1 MAARRPSTRATKER
15 QASNRRKH
23 SSGVSGSG
31 SCVRGRRS
39 KSWVTDFLVCLVLV
53 AVTWAVFGQTLGHD
67 FVNFD
72 DHVYV
77 YENPLV
83 IRGLSTEGIIGA
95 FTHTH
100 ARNWHP
106 LTTLSHMLDCQLYG
120 LKAGG
125 HHLTN
130 VILHT
135 ISVLLLFLVLKQMT
149 GALWR
154 SAFVAVLFAIHPL
167 HVESVAWIAERKDVL
182 SAVFFMLTVAAYT
195 RYARAPS
202 TARYLLVGLL
212 FAFGLMSKPM
222 LVTLPFV
229 LLLLDY
235 WPLNRVRDRWSEVRG
250 RKTNSQIRGQWSVVS
265 GLIIEKIPLLI
276 LSATSCI
283 ITFVIQ
289 KRATGAL
296 PPLPLLWRVDNALA
310 SYMIYIWQTLWPI
323 RLAVFYP
330 HPNNMLPVWEVV
342 IAIGLLLAMTAA
354 AIVFRGKRPYLF
366 TGWLWYL
373 VMLVPVIG
381 FVQVGEQ
388 GHADRYT
395 YLPHVGLFLLAVWSI
410 ADVTASRRSTLRI
423 AITTAVV
430 IIVGLACAAFVQ
442 TSYWRNSE
450 TLWTH
455 ALAVTSENDFAHN
468 NLAYLLVDRGEQDD
482 AISHFEAAARIRSRK
497 TDRHY
502 NVGSAFVE
510 MNLADALVRK
520 GESDEAMVHYEQAIK
535 LEPNYADA
543 YYNRGN
549 VLFAKGRID
558 EAIADWEKSLLIQP
572 NDADAHTCL
581 GNALLR
587 QGSLKQ
593 AIAQYETALVLAPED
608 PHSRNNIAWV
618 LATSSDGTIRD
629 GAKAI
634 GFAQQAVALSGGK
647 EPQFLRTLAA
657 AYAESGRFSEA
668 IAAAQQAAVIANM
681 QGQQRLAKN
690 LAKDLMFYRADLPLR
705 ESSLGD

>member
-1 MAARRPSTRATKER
+1 MKER
-15 QASNRRKH
+15 QVSNRRKH
-23 SSGVSGSG
+23 SSAVSGLDSR
-31 SCVRGRRS
+31 VRVRRA
-39 KSWVTDFLVCLVLV
+39 KSRVTDLLVCVGLV
-53 AVTWAVFGQTLGHD
+53 AVTWAVFGQTLAHD

-72 DHVYV
+72 DHLYV

-106 LTTLSHMLDCQLYG
+106 LTTISHMLDCQLHG

-149 GALWR
+149 GGLWQ
-154 SAFVAVLFAIHPL
+154 SAFVAALFAIHPL

-182 SAVFFMLTVAAYT
+182 SAVFFMLTLAAYA

-202 TARYLLVGLL
+202 APRYLLVALL

-235 WPLNRVRDRWSEVRG
+235 WPLNRVAVR
-250 RKTNSQIRGQWSVVS
+250 RTKSQVRGQWSVVS

-276 LSATSCI
+276 FSAISCV

-296 PPLPLLWRVDNALA
+296 PPLPLLWRADNAFA
-310 SYMIYIWQTLWPI
+310 SYIIYIWKTLWPT

-330 HPNNMLPVWEVV
+330 HPNNMVPAWEVV
-342 IAIGLLLAMTAA
+342 IAIGLLLAMTGA

-395 YLPHVGLFLLAVWSI
+395 YLPHIGLFLLAAWSI
-410 ADVTASRRSTLRI
+410 ADVTASHWSTLGI
-423 AITTAVV
+423 AIATGVV
-430 IIVGLACAAFVQ
+430 IIITGLAWAAFVQ

-468 NLAYLLVDRGEQDD
+468 NLAYLLADRGELDD
-482 AISHFEAAARIRSRK
+482 AISHFAAAARIRSSK

-502 NVGSAFVE
+502 NVGSAFIE
-510 MNLADALVRK
+510 MNLADALARK

-543 YYNRGN
+543 YYN
-549 VLFAKGRID
+549 
-558 EAIADWEKSLLIQP
+558 
-572 NDADAHTCL
+572 HTCL

-618 LATSSDGTIRD
+618 LATSSDGSIRD

-634 GFAQQAVALSGGK
+634 AFAEQAVALSGGR
-647 EPQFLRTLAA
+647 EPQFRRTLAA
-657 AYAESGRFSEA
+657 AYAENGRFSEA
-668 IAAAQQAAVIANM
+668 IAAAQQAAAIANM
-681 QGQQRLAKN
+681 QGKQRLTNN
-690 LAKDLMFYRADLPLR
+690 LAKDLMFYRADRPLR
-705 ESSLGD
+705 ENSPGD

>member
-1 MAARRPSTRATKER
+1 MKDR
-15 QASNRRKH
+15 QVSDRRKH
-23 SSGVSGSG
+23 SSGASGSG
-31 SCVRGRRS
+31 SSVRRRGA
-39 KSWVTDFLVCLVLV
+39 KSRVTALLVCLVLV
-53 AVTWAVFGQTLGHD
+53 AITWAVFGQMLAHD

-83 IRGLSTEGIIGA
+83 ARGLSTEGIIDA

-106 LTTLSHMLDCQLYG
+106 LTTVSHMLDCQLYG
-120 LKAGG
+120 LSAGG

-135 ISVLLLFLVLKQMT
+135 ISVLLLFLALKQMT
-149 GALWR
+149 GALWQ
-154 SAFVAVLFAIHPL
+154 SAFVAALFAIHPL

-182 SAVFFMLTVAAYT
+182 SAMFFMLTLAAYT

-202 TARYLLVGLL
+202 PARYLLVALL

-235 WPLNRVRDRWSEVRG
+235 WPLNRIRDRWSEVRG
-250 RKTNSQIRGQWSVVS
+250 RRTKSQIRGQWSVVS

-410 ADVTASRRSTLRI
+410 ADVTASRRSTLHI
-423 AITTAVV
+423 AIATAVV
-430 IIVGLACAAFVQ
+430 IIVGLAWAAFVQ

-468 NLAYLLVDRGEQDD
+468 NLAYLLVDRGELDD

-510 MNLADALVRK
+510 MNLADALARK

-572 NDADAHTCL
+572 NNADAHTCL

-618 LATSSDGTIRD
+618 VATSSDGSIRD

-634 GFAQQAVALSGGK
+634 GFAQQAVALSGGR

-681 QGQQRLAKN
+681 QGKQRLANN

-705 ESSLGD
+705 ENSVGD

>member
-1 MAARRPSTRATKER
+1 MKER
-15 QASNRRKH
+15 QDSNHRRH
-23 SSGVSGSG
+23 SSGVSRLDSH
-31 SCVRGRRS
+31 VRGLS
-39 KSWVTDFLVCLVLV
+39 AKSRVTELFVCLGLV
-53 AVTWAVFGQTLGHD
+53 AVTWAVFGQTLAHD

-72 DHVYV
+72 DHLYV

-83 IRGLSTEGIIGA
+83 IRGLSTEGIVGA

-106 LTTLSHMLDCQLYG
+106 LTTISHMLDCQLYG

-135 ISVLLLFLVLKQMT
+135 ISVVLLFLVLKQMT
-149 GALWR
+149 GGLWQ
-154 SAFVAVLFAIHPL
+154 SAFVAALFAIHPL

-182 SAVFFMLTVAAYT
+182 SAVFFMLTLAAYA

-202 TARYLLVGLL
+202 APRYLLVTLL
-212 FAFGLMSKPM
+212 LACGLMSKPM

-235 WPLNRVRDRWSEVRG
+235 WPLNRVTDRWSAVR
-250 RKTNSQIRGQWSVVS
+250 RTKSQIRGQWSVVS

-276 LSATSCI
+276 LSAISCV

-296 PPLPLLWRVDNALA
+296 PPLPLLWRTDNAFA
-310 SYMIYIWQTLWPI
+310 SYIIYIWKTLWPT
-323 RLAVFYP
+323 RLAAFYP
-330 HPNNMLPVWEVV
+330 HPNNMLPAWEVV
-342 IAIGLLLAMTAA
+342 IAIGLLIAMTGA

-395 YLPHVGLFLLAVWSI
+395 YLPHIGLFLLAAWSI
-410 ADVTASRRSTLRI
+410 ADVTASHWSTLRI
-423 AITTAVV
+423 ATATAVV
-430 IIVGLACAAFVQ
+430 IIIGLAWAAFVQ

-468 NLAYLLVDRGEQDD
+468 NLAYLLVDRGELDD
-482 AISHFEAAARIRSRK
+482 AISHFAAAAGIRASK

-502 NVGSAFVE
+502 NVGSAFIE
-510 MNLADALVRK
+510 MNLADALARK

-572 NDADAHTCL
+572 NHADAHTCL

-593 AIAQYETALVLAPED
+593 AIAQYETASVLAPED

-618 LATSSDGTIRD
+618 LATSSDGSIRD

-634 GFAQQAVALSGGK
+634 GFAQQAVALSGGR
-647 EPQFLRTLAA
+647 EPQFRRTLAA
-657 AYAESGRFSEA
+657 AYAENGRFSEA
-668 IAAAQQAAVIANM
+668 IAAAQQAAAIANM
-681 QGQQRLAKN
+681 QGKQRLADN

-705 ESSLGD
+705 KNSLGD

>member
-1 MAARRPSTRATKER
+1 MATRRPSTRATKER

-23 SSGVSGSG
+23 SSGVSGLG
-31 SCVRGRRS
+31 SCDRGQCA

-53 AVTWAVFGQTLGHD
+53 AVTWVVFGQTLGHD

-83 IRGLSTEGIIGA
+83 VRGLSTEGIIGA

-167 HVESVAWIAERKDVL
+167 HVESVAWIADRKAVL
-182 SAVFFMLTVAAYT
+182 SAVFFRLSLAAYA

-202 TARYLLVGLL
+202 AARYLLLTLL
-212 FAFGLMSKPM
+212 FAVGLMSKPM

-250 RKTNSQIRGQWSVVS
+250 RRTNSQIRGHWSVVS

-410 ADVTASRRSTLRI
+410 ADVTASRRSTLRFAI
-423 AITTAVV
+423 ATAVV

-455 ALAVTSENDFAHN
+455 ALAITSENDFAHN
-468 NLAYLLVDRGEQDD
+468 NIAYLLVDRGEQDD

-510 MNLADALVRK
+510 MNLADALARK
-520 GESDEAMVHYEQAIK
+520 GESDEALVHYEQAIK

-572 NDADAHTCL
+572 NDADVHTCL

-593 AIAQYETALVLAPED
+593 AIAQYETAMVLAPED
-608 PHSRNNIAWV
+608 PHSRNNTARV
-618 LATSSDGTIRD
+618 LATSSDGSIRD
-629 GAKAI
+629 GVKAI

-690 LAKDLMFYRADLPLR
+690 LAKDLMFYRADLPIR
-705 ESSLGD
+705 ENLLGD

>member
-1 MAARRPSTRATKER
+1 MAARRLSTHNMKKR
-15 QASNRRKH
+15 QVSNRRKQ
-23 SSGVSGSG
+23 SSGVSGLDSH
-31 SCVRGRRS
+31 VRDRRA
-39 KSWVTDFLVCLVLV
+39 KSPVPEFLVCLALV

-72 DHVYV
+72 DHLYV

-83 IRGLSTEGIIGA
+83 MRGLSTEGIIGA

-100 ARNWHP
+100 AGNWHP
-106 LTTLSHMLDCQLYG
+106 LTTISHMLDCQMYG

-135 ISVLLLFLVLKQMT
+135 ISVVLLFLVLKQMT
-149 GALWR
+149 GGLWQ
-154 SAFVAVLFAIHPL
+154 SAFVAALFAIHPL

-182 SAVFFMLTVAAYT
+182 SAVFFMLTLAAYA

-202 TARYLLVGLL
+202 ATRYLLVALL

-222 LVTLPFV
+222 LVTLPIV

-235 WPLNRVRDRWSEVRG
+235 WPLNRVTDRGQAVKGTKSR
-250 RKTNSQIRGQWSVVS
+250 IRGQWSVVS

-276 LSATSCI
+276 LSATSCV

-289 KRATGAL
+289 KRATGAI
-296 PPLPLLWRVDNALA
+296 PPLPLLWRADNGFA
-310 SYMIYIWQTLWPI
+310 SYMIYIWKTLWPT

-330 HPNNMLPVWEVV
+330 HPNNMLPAWVVV
-342 IAIGLLLAMTAA
+342 IAIGLLLAMTGA

-395 YLPHVGLFLLAVWSI
+395 YLPHIGLFLLAAWSI
-410 ADVTASRRSTLRI
+410 ADVTASHWATLRI
-423 AITTAVV
+423 AIATAVV
-430 IIVGLACAAFVQ
+430 IIIGLAWAAFVQ

-468 NLAYLLVDRGEQDD
+468 NLAYLLVDRGELDD
-482 AISHFEAAARIRSRK
+482 AISHFAAAARIRSYK

-502 NVGSAFVE
+502 NLGSAFVE
-510 MNLADALVRK
+510 MNFADALARK
-520 GESDEAMVHYEQAIK
+520 GESDAAMVHYEQAIK
-535 LEPNYADA
+535 LEPNNADA

-549 VLFAKGRID
+549 VLFSKGRID
-558 EAIADWEKSLLIQP
+558 EAIADLEKSLLIQP
-572 NDADAHTCL
+572 NHADAHTCL

-593 AIAQYETALVLAPED
+593 AIAQYETALVLAPQD

-618 LATSSDGTIRD
+618 LATSSDGSIRD

-634 GFAQQAVALSGGK
+634 GFAQQAVALSGGR
-647 EPQFLRTLAA
+647 EPQFRRTLAA
-657 AYAESGRFSEA
+657 AYAENGRFSEA
-668 IAAAQQAAVIANM
+668 IAAAQQAAAIANM
-681 QGQQRLAKN
+681 QGKQRLANN
-690 LAKDLMFYRADLPLR
+690 LAKDLMFYRADRPLR
-705 ESSLGD
+705 ETSMGD

>member
-23 SSGVSGSG
+23 ASGVSGLG
-31 SCVRGRRS
+31 SYDRGQRA
-39 KSWVTDFLVCLVLV
+39 KSRVTDLLVCLGLV
-53 AVTWAVFGQTLGHD
+53 AATWAVFGQTLAHD

-72 DHVYV
+72 DYVYV
-77 YENPLV
+77 YDNPLV
-83 IRGLSTEGIIGA
+83 IRGLSTEGITSA
-95 FTHTH
+95 FTHSH

-120 LKAGG
+120 LNAGG

-135 ISVLLLFLVLKQMT
+135 ISVLLLSLVLKQMT
-149 GALWR
+149 GAFWQ
-154 SAFVAVLFAIHPL
+154 SAFVAGVFAIHPL

-182 SAVFFMLTVAAYT
+182 SAVFFMLTLAAYA
-195 RYARAPS
+195 RYAQAPS
-202 TARYLLVGLL
+202 PARYLLVGLL

-250 RKTNSQIRGQWSVVS
+250 RRTNSQIRGQWSVVS

-283 ITFVIQ
+283 ITIVIQ

-354 AIVFRGKRPYLF
+354 AIVLRGKRPYLF

-423 AITTAVV
+423 AIATAVV
-430 IIVGLACAAFVQ
+430 IIVSLAWAAFVQ

-455 ALAVTSENDFAHN
+455 ALAVTSDNDVAHN
-468 NLAYLLVDRGEQDD
+468 NLGYLCVDRGELDK
-482 AISHFEAAARIRSRK
+482 AISHFETALRIRSGK
-497 TDRHY
+497 PDTHY
-502 NVGSAFVE
+502 DVGTAFVQ
-510 MNLADALVRK
+510 MNLADALARK
-520 GESDEAMVHYEQAIK
+520 GQSDEAMVHYEEAIR
-535 LEPNYADA
+535 LQPYYADA
-543 YYNRGN
+543 YYNRGS

-558 EAIADWEKSLLIQP
+558 DAIADWEKTLQLQP

-587 QGSLKQ
+587 KGSL
-593 AIAQYETALVLAPED
+593 
-608 PHSRNNIAWV
+608 N
-618 LATSSDGTIRD
+618 
-629 GAKAI
+629 
-634 GFAQQAVALSGGK
+634 
-647 EPQFLRTLAA
+647 
-657 AYAESGRFSEA
+657 EA
-668 IAAAQQAAVIANM
+668 IAHYQTA
-681 QGQQRLAKN
+681 LA
-690 LAKDLMFYRADLPLR
+690 
-705 ESSLGD
+705 